1 MMRLSLRLAC
11 KLELLEADIC
21 SAVDGCNACQTPQGC
36 LCTAWASSDVVTIGV
51 IACYVLRSRSDAIFT
66 CIALTCALACSFRG
80 DPFSRPRWASR
91 MGALSWGLDLANF
104 EGVPVRLHGFEM
116 ENVSMLWSAFV
127 AQIFRQVRVR
137 SLSKTICQCPM

>member
-1 MMRLSLRLAC
+1 
-11 KLELLEADIC
+11 
-21 SAVDGCNACQTPQGC
+21 
-36 LCTAWASSDVVTIGV
+36 
-51 IACYVLRSRSDAIFT
+51 
-66 CIALTCALACSFRG
+66 
-80 DPFSRPRWASR
+80 

-137 SLSKTICQCPM
+137 SCCKTVCQCPMWKASGLAPPGAETPDMGISAGCTPAYVCL

>member
-1 MMRLSLRLAC
+1 MHALHAVSTWQSLH
-11 KLELLEADIC
+11 
-21 SAVDGCNACQTPQGC
+21 SQ
-36 LCTAWASSDVVTIGV
+36 GV
-51 IACYVLRSRSDAIFT
+51 IIGGHDIGRLHILAASRSYNIYT

-137 SLSKTICQCPM
+137 SLSNAVCQCPM

>member
-1 MMRLSLRLAC
+1 
-11 KLELLEADIC
+11 
-21 SAVDGCNACQTPQGC
+21 
-36 LCTAWASSDVVTIGV
+36 
-51 IACYVLRSRSDAIFT
+51 
-66 CIALTCALACSFRG
+66 
-80 DPFSRPRWASR
+80 

-137 SLSKTICQCPM
+137 PSFPDVCQCPMCRPQDWPHLQGDGT